1 MVIEIENLTK
11 EYGNIKALDNVS
23 LKLTEGI
30 YGLLGPNGAGKST
43 LINLLTDNTKRTAG
57 KILCDGID
65 ILKMGA
71 AYRTMIGY
79 MPQQQS
85 LYEDFTAANFLKYMA
100 GIKGMKASEARKVIP
115 QLLEKVHLTEAAHRK
130 TGGFSGGMKQR
141 LLLAQAL
148 LSDPKILI
156 LDEPTAGLDPMERI
170 NLRNLIKDLS
180 VEKIII
186 YATHVVSDIESIAD
200 TILLLKKGKLICAKS
215 LVDLIEEVDGKG
227 LEDVY
232 LHYFG

>member
-23 LKLTEGI
+23 LKMTEGI

-43 LINLLTDNTKRTAG
+43 LINLLTDNTKRTSG

-141 LLLAQAL
+141 LLLAQAM

-156 LDEPTAGLDPMERI
+156 LDEPTAGLDTMERI
-170 NLRNLIKDLS
+170 NLRNLLND
-180 VEKIII
+180 
-186 YATHVVSDIESIAD
+186 HSI
-200 TILLLKKGKLICAKS
+200 
-215 LVDLIEEVDGKG
+215 
-227 LEDVY
+227 
-232 LHYFG
+232 

>member
-43 LINLLTDNTKRTAG
+43 LINLLTDNTKRTSG

-79 MPQQQS
+79 MPQQQT
-85 LYEDFTAANFLKYMA
+85 LYPDFTLERFLLYIASAKDIPAKAAVVQV
-100 GIKGMKASEARKVIP
+100 SEMI
-115 QLLEKVHLTEAAHRK
+115 EKV
-130 TGGFSGGMKQR
+130 
-141 LLLAQAL
+141 
-148 LSDPKILI
+148 
-156 LDEPTAGLDPMERI
+156 
-170 NLRNLIKDLS
+170 NLN
-180 VEKIII
+180 
-186 YATHVVSDIESIAD
+186 
-200 TILLLKKGKLICAKS
+200 
-215 LVDLIEEVDGKG
+215 
-227 LEDVY
+227 
-232 LHYFG
+232 